1 MNTQKQ
7 VFNKLF
13 KKEELA
19 SQKVELGV
27 LQDLESLFEKAVNFI
42 KEADV
47 EKQKLK
53 GLYSKALIILDQNIP
68 AQADTAIKKAIDLD
82 ANEVADK
89 FKKLK
94 SDSLKLSSEY
104 KKIYNSL

>member
-1 MNTQKQ
+1 MSELKT
-7 VFNKLF
+7 VFNKLY
-13 KKEELA
+13 KTELA
-19 SQKVELGV
+19 SQKVELGI
-27 LQDLESLFEKAVNFI
+27 LQDLESLFEKGVNFI
-42 KEADV
+42 KEADA

-53 GLYSKALIILDQNIP
+53 SLYSRALIILDQNIP
-68 AQADTAIKKAIDLD
+68 AQADAAIKKAIDLD

-104 KKIYNSL
+104 SKIYNSL